1 MVTDSIKEKKTNKL
15 KIEELEKKY
24 AKLKEEYSKV
34 IKKIESRDL

>member
-24 AKLKEEYSKV
+24 TKLKDEYTKV
-34 IKKIESRDL
+34 VKKLESRDI